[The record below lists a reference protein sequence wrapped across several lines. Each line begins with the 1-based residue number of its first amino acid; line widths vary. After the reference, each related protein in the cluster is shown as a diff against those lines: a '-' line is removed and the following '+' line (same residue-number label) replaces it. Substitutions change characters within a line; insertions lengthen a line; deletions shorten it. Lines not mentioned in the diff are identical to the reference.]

1 MRMVSQ
7 TEIRNALTPETV
19 RAMQIIYFALF
30 AGVTGFL
37 FVIVFVYMTGPG
49 EAIATE
55 QDVAMVDRLSIIHGF
70 FLIASLVAANLLK
83 KKLLSRERVE
93 SIHGPASGEGAASV
107 AVDYIAMIRTVK
119 IITAAVMEAP
129 AFFGLVVCFMAIQT
143 GVMAE
148 HPLYW
153 INTISCF
160 AFIAFMAREF
170 PTKEKIMELF
180 NTELKY
186 LQG

>member
-7 TEIRNALTPETV
+7 TEIRNALTPEIV
-19 RAMQIIYFALF
+19 RAMQIIYFALI

-37 FVIVFVYMTGPG
+37 FVIVFIYMTVAS
-49 EAIATE
+49 EAVAAD
-55 QDVAMVDRLSIIHGF
+55 QDVAMIDRLSIIHGL
-70 FLIASLVAANLLK
+70 FLIACLVAATFLK

-93 SIHGPASGEGAASV
+93 SIHGQSSGEGSASV
-107 AVDYIAMIRTVK
+107 AGDYIAMIRTVK

-129 AFFGLVVCFMAIQT
+129 AFFGLVVCFMAINT

-148 HPLYW
+148 HPFYW

-160 AFIAFMAREF
+160 AFMAFLAREF
-170 PTKEKIMELF
+170 PTKEKIMDLF
-180 NTELKY
+180 NAELKY